1 MDLKGTVTLKAG
13 EYYLGGD
20 LNIGSNATVTGT
32 GVTLYMEDGAAVKI
46 NGSSTI
52 TMSAPT
58 SGDYQGILFFGD
70 RDSTET
76 QTFNGSASMHLTG
89 NLYFPNQTVTYKGNY
104 GGNDG
109 CTFIVAD
116 KVEISGSTNLG
127 VGCPTDMPRPKSF
140 QVVKIVE

>member
-1 MDLKGTVTLKAG
+1 
-13 EYYLGGD
+13 
-20 LNIGSNATVTGT
+20 
-32 GVTLYMEDGAAVKI
+32 
-46 NGSSTI
+46 
-52 TMSAPT
+52 
-58 SGDYQGILFFGD
+58 
-70 RDSTET
+70 
-76 QTFNGSASMHLTG
+76 
-89 NLYFPNQTVTYKGNY
+89 VTYKGNY